1 MHERAIEQVF
11 ALIEEARDFYVRKD
25 AYDAKQKAAE
35 EAHAAERSQEA
46 AEALDDFNYVG
57 SRHHY

>member
-1 MHERAIEQVF
+1 MRKLWQIQHDIELLKDRFERAETGEQH
-11 ALIEEARDFYVRKD
+11 AELCLI
-25 AYDAKQKAAE
+25 
-35 EAHAAERSQEA
+35 AERLEKELEA